1 MNNQE
6 ILDNAPEGATHVDNV
21 GDYFKVE
28 TVYQYED
35 ESDCGYEARFRLNG
49 LGDWI
54 VYRDDLLLT
63 RSLADIKR
71 IAELEKGRDE
81 HLANIEIDK
90 QAVPEINLWIAIR
103 EIEQQIKGVEH
114 SIKLLDRWG
123 SARVILDNFRSQLQ
137 KELKAL
143 RRQGE

>member
-6 ILDNAPEGATHVDNV
+6 IVDNAPEGATHVDFE

-35 ESDCGYEARFRLNG
+35 ESDCGYEDMFRFNY

-54 VYRDDLLLT
+54 VDRDNLRLT

-71 IAELEKGRDE
+71 IAELEKERDE
-81 HLANIEIDK
+81 
-90 QAVPEINLWIAIR
+90 R
-103 EIEQQIKGVEH
+103 EK
-114 SIKLLDRWG
+114 SLKKLLYCCDGLSTEYAQNNHGEVQEWLRHVD
-123 SARVILDNFRSQLQ
+123 AAYQAL
-137 KELKAL
+137 KEK
-143 RRQGE
+143 G